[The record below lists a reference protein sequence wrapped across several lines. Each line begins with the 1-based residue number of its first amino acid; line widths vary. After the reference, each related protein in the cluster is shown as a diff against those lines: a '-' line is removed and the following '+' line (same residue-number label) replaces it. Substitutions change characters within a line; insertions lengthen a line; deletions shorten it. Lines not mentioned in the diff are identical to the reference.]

1 MNTSKFS
8 SWLRFGANVGV
19 VTGLFLLL
27 VEMDQNNDLARAQI
41 HQIRADSWGD
51 FKLELADS
59 EYLLTAWSKFQEAGG
74 LRNPDSLDTLNSM
87 DRARVVQFL
96 LHRYNDYDNLFYQYQ
111 QGYLDEEYYEYRIVP
126 SIRVLAAAWKNI
138 GVYNVARPS
147 FIDEIDR
154 ITSET
159 Q

>member
-1 MNTSKFS
+1 MSTGKFS
-8 SWLRFGANVGV
+8 GWLRFGANIGV
-19 VTGLFLLL
+19 VTGMVLLL

-59 EYLLTAWSKFQEAGG
+59 EYLLISWTKFQEAGG
-74 LRNPDSLDTLNSM
+74 LRSPDTLDTLDSI
-87 DRARVVQFL
+87 DRARVIQFL

-126 SIRVLAAAWKNI
+126 SIRIMAASWKKI
-138 GVYNVARPS
+138 GVYGIARPS
-147 FIDEIDR
+147 FIEEIDR
-154 ITSET
+154 ITAET

>member
-8 SWLRFGANVGV
+8 RWLRFAANVGV

-59 EYLLTAWSKFQEAGG
+59 EFLLISWSKFQEAGG
-74 LRNPDSLDTLNSM
+74 LKNLEALDTLNNI
-87 DRARVVQFL
+87 DRARVVQYL

-126 SIRVLAAAWKNI
+126 SIRVISAAWKKI
-138 GVYNVARPS
+138 GVYDIARPS
-147 FIDEIDR
+147 FIEEIDR
-154 ITSET
+154 ITSEP

>member
-8 SWLRFGANVGV
+8 RWLRFAANVGV

-51 FKLELADS
+51 FKLALADS
-59 EYLLTAWSKFQEAGG
+59 EYLLPAWSKFQEAGG
-74 LRNPDSLDTLNSM
+74 LRNLDALDTLNNI

-111 QGYLDEEYYEYRIVP
+111 QGFLDEEYYEYRIVP
-126 SIRVLAAAWKNI
+126 SIRVLAASWKNI
-138 GVYNVARPS
+138 GVHDIARPS
-147 FIDEIDR
+147 FIAEIDR
-154 ITSET
+154 ITSQT

>member
-8 SWLRFGANVGV
+8 RWLRFAATVGV

-41 HQIRADSWGD
+41 HQIRADSWGV
-51 FKLELADS
+51 FKLEFADS
-59 EYLLTAWSKFQEAGG
+59 EYLLPAWSRFQEEGG
-74 LRNPDSLDTLNSM
+74 LGNLDALDTLNRV

-126 SIRVLAAAWKNI
+126 SIRILAASWKKI
-138 GVYNVARPS
+138 GVYDVARPS
-147 FIDEIDR
+147 FINEIDR

-159 Q
+159 H

>member
-8 SWLRFGANVGV
+8 RWLRFGANIGV

-59 EYLLTAWSKFQEAGG
+59 EYLLTAWIKFQEAGG
-74 LRNPDSLDTLNSM
+74 LSNLDALDTLNSI

-96 LHRYNDYDNLFYQYQ
+96 MHRYNDYDNLFYQYQ

-126 SIRVLAAAWKNI
+126 SIRVLAASWKNI
-138 GVYNVARPS
+138 GVFDVARPS
-147 FIDEIDR
+147 FVDEIDR

>member
-1 MNTSKFS
+1 M
-8 SWLRFGANVGV
+8 V
-19 VTGLFLLL
+19 LLL

-59 EYLLTAWSKFQEAGG
+59 EYLLPAMSRFQEAGG
-74 LRNPDSLDTLNSM
+74 TKDPDALDTLNRI

-126 SIRVLAAAWKNI
+126 SIRIMAAAWKKI
-138 GVYNVARPS
+138 GVYGVARPS
-147 FIDEIDR
+147 FIEEIDR

>member
-8 SWLRFGANVGV
+8 RWLRFTANIGV

-51 FKLELADS
+51 FKLAFADS
-59 EYLLTAWSKFQEAGG
+59 EYLLPAWGRFQDAGG
-74 LRNPDSLDTLNSM
+74 LRNLDALDTLNSI

-96 LHRYNDYDNLFYQYQ
+96 MHRYNDYDNLFYQYQ
-111 QGYLDEEYYEYRIVP
+111 QGFLDEEYYEYRIAP
-126 SIRVLAAAWKNI
+126 SIRVLADAWKYI
-138 GVYNVARPS
+138 GVYDLARPS
-147 FIDEIDR
+147 FIDEMDR

>member
-8 SWLRFGANVGV
+8 RWLRFGANIGV

-59 EYLLTAWSKFQEAGG
+59 EYLLPAMSRFQEAGG
-74 LRNPDSLDTLNSM
+74 LGNLEALDTLSNI

-96 LHRYNDYDNLFYQYQ
+96 MHRYNDYDNLFYQYQ
-111 QGYLDEEYYEYRIVP
+111 QGFLDEEYYEYRIAP
-126 SIRVLAAAWKNI
+126 SIRVLAATWKNI
-138 GVYNVARPS
+138 GVYDVARPS
-147 FIDEIDR
+147 FVDEVDR

>member
-1 MNTSKFS
+1 MSKGKFS
-8 SWLRFGANVGV
+8 RWLRFGANVGV

-59 EYLLTAWSKFQEAGG
+59 EYLLASWSKFQEAGG
-74 LRNPDSLDTLNSM
+74 PKTPDALDSLDKI
-87 DRARVVQFL
+87 DRARVIQFL

-126 SIRVLAAAWKNI
+126 SIRVMAAAWKKI
-138 GVYNVARPS
+138 GVYGIARPR
-147 FIDEIDR
+147 FIEEIDR
-154 ITSET
+154 ITAET